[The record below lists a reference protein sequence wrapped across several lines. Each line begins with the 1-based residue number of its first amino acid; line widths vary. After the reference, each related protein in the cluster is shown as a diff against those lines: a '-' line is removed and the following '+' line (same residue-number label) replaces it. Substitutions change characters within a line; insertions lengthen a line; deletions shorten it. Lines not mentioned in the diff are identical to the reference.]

1 MRIDHLAI
9 WTVNLEGLRN
19 FYMHYF
25 DASSNEVY
33 HNHSREFR
41 SYFLSFGGDCR
52 IKFMQMPGI
61 PKSKNNP
68 QKQYTGFFHFA
79 IKVGSKK
86 KVNELTETLRKDGF
100 KIIGD
105 PRTTGD
111 GCYES
116 IFLDPDGNR
125 VEIIA

>member
-9 WTVNLEGLRN
+9 WTYNLEGLRN

-25 DASSNEVY
+25 DASSNEIY

-52 IKFMQMPGI
+52 VEIMEMPRI
-61 PKSKNNP
+61 PKSKDNP
-68 QKQYTGFFHFA
+68 LKQFTGYIHFA
-79 IKVGSKK
+79 IKVGSKD
-86 KVNELTETLRKDGF
+86 KVIEITEMLRKDGF
-100 KIIGD
+100 KIIGE

-111 GCYES
+111 GFYES

-125 VEIIA
+125 VEIMA